1 MDNTKL
7 EIVPSVE
14 TKPVRNNYEVSISNG
29 FSTTLKRDVDFGMIL
44 KKDGTPISPRPT
56 LFASGKDKLLHGLG
70 LTYLTEIID
79 NQVDLEKGIFYY
91 MAKSTAYYKGE
102 PVRTSYGCANT
113 SEKSGGFASAYDLA
127 NTACKK
133 AVKRAEVALA
143 IKLANISDMF
153 VQDLEDTNL
162 EQQSS
167 KLVHD
172 NDLISPKQVKRIFAI
187 AGANEISIEKAKELL
202 ASWGYTSTKDITQ
215 AQYDEVCEKLE
226 NYRKES
232 K

>member
-1 MDNTKL
+1 MDNNKL
-7 EIVPSVE
+7 EIIPVVE

-44 KKDGTPISPRPT
+44 KKDGTPISQRPT
-56 LFASGKDKLLHGLG
+56 LFASGKDKILHGLG

-79 NQVDLEKGIFYY
+79 NKVDLEKGVFYY
-91 MAKSTAYYKGE
+91 MAKSTAYYNGE

-113 SEKSGGFASAYDLA
+113 SEKSGGFASAFDLA

-143 IKLANISDMF
+143 IKLANLSDMF

-172 NDLISPKQVKRIFAI
+172 NDLITPKQVKRIFAI
-187 AGANEISIEKAKELL
+187 AGANEITIEKAKELL
-202 ASWGYTSTKDITQ
+202 ASWGYASTKDITQ

-226 NYRKES
+226 NYRKE